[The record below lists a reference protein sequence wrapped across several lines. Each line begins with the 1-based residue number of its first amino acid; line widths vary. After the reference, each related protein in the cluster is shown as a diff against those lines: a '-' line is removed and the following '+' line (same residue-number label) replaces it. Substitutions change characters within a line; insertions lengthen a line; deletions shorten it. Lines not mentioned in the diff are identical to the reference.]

1 MILTKHITAIWPL
14 ESWSI
19 ESQMAWPAQ
28 ISFWSPRCNFARPAF
43 QLVGVGLLVH
53 LQLVG
58 WLQWLLV
65 GWKWTLGA
73 LALPLLCKSARHLC
87 SYTASLDLDIV
98 DTTEFLRIP
107 GHLKNW
113 SRPTRC
119 DNAGFGHEDTLCSGW
134 IGCSVSFVMGDFWQT
149 WWGSGA
155 FNNRPGAGRRFQQRH
170 SLQNF
175 HPETQEPHVTMKEA
189 WGSTVG
195 TRNQIDICS

>member
-1 MILTKHITAIWPL
+1 MSFPLTPG
-14 ESWSI
+14 WS
-19 ESQMAWPAQ
+19 
-28 ISFWSPRCNFARPAF
+28 
-43 QLVGVGLLVH
+43 
-53 LQLVG
+53 
-58 WLQWLLV
+58 
-65 GWKWTLGA
+65 WTLGA
-73 LALPLLCKSARHLC
+73 LALPPCKSTRHLC
-87 SYTASLDLDIV
+87 SYTANLDLDIV

-149 WWGSGA
+149 WWGTGA

-175 HPETQEPHVTMKEA
+175 HPKTQEPHVTMKEA

-195 TRNQIDICS
+195 TRNYIDICS